1 MKASLGFILAT
12 LAMAQSAT
20 AQQKRV
26 TIAGGEVARNAAM
39 RADLSRLSG
48 RIPGVDAATRARIGV
63 SGDSAQRIAITDY
76 DWKGRVHSVEID
88 EEDSRLFW
96 DIKIIP
102 DTSSQTIVRYR
113 VDAATGGILSIR
125 EFGGIRGLARRRP

>member
-1 MKASLGFILAT
+1 MKTCLGLILAT
-12 LAMAQSAT
+12 LALAQGAG

-26 TIAGGEVARNAAM
+26 TIAGGEVARNLAV
-39 RADLSRLSG
+39 RADLSRLSS
-48 RIPGVDAATRARIGV
+48 RIPGVDAETRARIRV
-63 SGDSAQRIAITDY
+63 SGDSAQRIAIADY
-76 DWKGRVHSVEID
+76 DWKGRVHSVEVD

-96 DIKIIP
+96 DVKIIP

-125 EFGGIRGLARRRP
+125 EFGGVRGLRAPRQ